1 MTRTTAILSFTIGYV
16 GMLLLMIGAGWLL
29 LMPVG
34 YGYIGA
40 ELVAGWLL
48 WSTAYNWEI
57 LNLQLA
63 VMLEEHG
70 Y

>member
-1 MTRTTAILSFTIGYV
+1 
-16 GMLLLMIGAGWLL
+16 MIGAGWLL